1 MQEFTSFEF
10 YKAKNTLP
18 SGNYRVNEDDGS
30 VSIAM
35 IDSDGCIKWK
45 DIVDFEQYEHECME
59 DIRWVNDG
67 VMMILGHP
75 EDDEY
80 FC

>member
-30 VSIAM
+30 ISIAM
-35 IDSDGCIKWK
+35 IDRDGYVEWK
-45 DIVDFEQYEHECME
+45 DVEDFERYEHEQME
-59 DIRWVNDG
+59 DIRWANDG
-67 VMMILGHP
+67 MDMVLGYP
-75 EDDEY
+75 GDGADY
-80 FC
+80 

>member
-1 MQEFTSFEF
+1 MQEFTAFEF

-35 IDSDGCIKWK
+35 IDSDGCIEWK
-45 DIVDFEQYEHECME
+45 DIVDFEQYEHERME
-59 DIRWVNDG
+59 DILWANDG
-67 VMMILGHP
+67 MDMVLGYP
-75 EDDEY
+75 YDGDD
-80 FC
+80 